1 MGTLLNLMVVFS
13 GQLQHAPVLSNNP
26 KTIRNR
32 IMNSPLRFAAL
43 FFVAHC
49 FVIFPT
55 RTRSSGPQ
63 LGHAAPTFK
72 IIGPLYGVG
81 MLDLSVF
88 LLTGGRPHSD

>member
-1 MGTLLNLMVVFS
+1 
-13 GQLQHAPVLSNNP
+13 
-26 KTIRNR
+26 
-32 IMNSPLRFAAL
+32 MNSPLRFAAL

-55 RTRSSGPQ
+55 
-63 LGHAAPTFK
+63 AATAQFGAPPGWVTPHPPFK

-88 LLTGGRPHSD
+88 LLTSEEGHILINTGLVDSTQHSRTILKRWGLIFRTSKYC